1 MATNRDLLK
10 EAIADAKA
18 VKEMAIANA
27 KTALEEAFTP
37 RLKEMLSAKI
47 QEMDKEDDDVKEM
60 MYDEDDDSKKME
72 EEMKYEE
79 DDSKME
85 EAMEYEEDDSKMEEA
100 MYDEDDSV
108 DEMNLEELLAE
119 LEEEEKEE
127 KVEETLNEAEDEEE
141 SEMDDEKSEDEE
153 GEPLDLEDMTDEDL
167 KKMIEDVIADM
178 IDSGELEAGEGAEE
192 EGEEMEMSD
201 EEEDVDLTEL
211 LKEIEEEMK
220 DDKKEVKEIDDSSK
234 DEKIEK
240 EFASLKESESLTEE
254 PLPSGPELAM
264 ILSGIAA
271 IIGSGIGLSYLQGYI
286 ARKAK
291 EGSEKFKKIKATMD
305 GLGSAAGGATR
316 SFQSKGKLDEEM
328 SDEATGKKIDDILK
342 LDEVDGIEESESL
355 NEEPFTAATVV
366 TMITGL
372 ASVFGAA
379 ISFNALKTHLQR
391 KAKEGSKRA
400 ATYLKFIS
408 MKGSRDLPGMSEEK
422 EVAELQAENESLKT
436 ELSEAVKTTN
446 ATNLL
451 NAKLLYTNKI
461 FKSKNLNE
469 SQKVKVLSSF
479 DKANTVKESKLIYE
493 TLNEGLKVK
502 KSNIK
507 ENLGRASKATTV
519 PTTKKP
525 IVESNDVFA
534 RMQKLAG
541 IK

>member
-119 LEEEEKEE
+119 LEEEEKGEE
-127 KVEETLNEAEDEEE
+127 KVDEGKKSDEDKEDVKEGMYEE
-141 SEMDDEKSEDEE
+141 DDDMADDDMDEE

-192 EGEEMEMSD
+192 EGEEEEMSD
-201 EEEDVDLTEL
+201 EEEEVDLTEL
-211 LKEIEEEMK
+211 LKEIETEMNEE
-220 DDKKEVKEIDDSSK
+220 KEEK
-234 DEKIEK
+234 EKIN
-240 EFASLKESESLTEE
+240 
-254 PLPSGPELAM
+254 ELDP
-264 ILSGIAA
+264 LSGLAIGAA
-271 IIGSGIGLSYLQGYI
+271 GAAGIGAISAGLVKLGEYVEDLPMDHPL
-286 ARKAK
+286 
-291 EGSEKFKKIKATMD
+291 KKIQNSLRALGKAAAD
-305 GLGSAAGGATR
+305 AKRGSMEE
-316 SFQSKGKLDEEM
+316 GK
-328 SDEATGKKIDDILK
+328 
-342 LDEVDGIEESESL
+342 ESL
-355 NEEPFTAATVV
+355 NEIDP
-366 TMITGL
+366 ITGL
-372 ASVFGAA
+372 AIGAA
-379 ISFNALKTHLQR
+379 GAAGIGAISAGLAKLEDYVEKLPDDNAAKKVLMSLRALGKAAGDAKRGSMEEGKDDLKKELDEA
-391 KAKEGSKRA
+391 KAEIK
-400 ATYLKFIS
+400 
-408 MKGSRDLPGMSEEK
+408 
-422 EVAELQAENESLKT
+422 SLKS
-436 ELSEAVKTTN
+436 ELNEAVKTTN

-493 TLNEGLKVK
+493 TLNEGLKTK